1 MSEIR
6 YDRLHDT
13 HVLIAPERL
22 RHPDVSFDWI
32 DPHLFAPSPYSPEP
46 CPFCEGNEVM
56 TPPEIFALRPEG
68 SFSNEGGWETRV
80 IPNLFKAV
88 QIETPPNHHFGLYE
102 YWEGFGAHEVII
114 DIPSHKTSMCDWTY
128 PETVAWL
135 KTLRQ
140 RVGDLRRDNRLVY
153 MSLFKNEGKNA
164 GAKMHHCHTQLIA
177 LPMVP
182 KMCGE
187 IYRRAYE
194 YFQTSGHALMESILL
209 HEEETGVRIIDKMGE
224 FISFCPYA
232 SAYPF
237 EVMISSVKEAGQ
249 IDTLS
254 RTRIDTVAALLLST
268 LQRLKRQLGVFHF
281 NLWISTPPLLDSEGI
296 GSADLCRFTIRIM
309 PRLYLNG
316 GFENTTGIMIN
327 PVSPELAAK
336 LLRES
341 IHE

>member
-22 RHPDVSFDWI
+22 RHPEPPAEFI
-32 DPHLFAPSPYSPEP
+32 DPLLPEP
-46 CPFCEGNEVM
+46 CPFCEGNESM
-56 TPPEIFALRPEG
+56 TPPEIFAQRPEG
-68 SFSNEGGWETRV
+68 SFPNENGWETRV

-88 QIETPPNHHFGLYE
+88 QIETPPNHHFGLFE

-114 DIPSHKTSMCDWTY
+114 DTPRHTTSMCEWTQA
-128 PETVAWL
+128 EAVAWL

-140 RVGDLRRDNRLVY
+140 RIGDLRRDRRLVY
-153 MSLFKNEGKNA
+153 ISLFKNEGKSA
-164 GAKMHHCHTQLIA
+164 GATMSHCHTQLIA

-194 YFQTSGHALMESILL
+194 YFQTSGHALMESILE
-209 HEEETGVRIIDKMGE
+209 HEEETQSRIIEKMGE
-224 FISFCPYA
+224 FTSFCPYA
-232 SAYPF
+232 SGYPF
-237 EVMISSVKEAGQ
+237 EVIISSLKEAGQ

-254 RTRIDTVAALLLST
+254 RTRIETVAELLLST
-268 LQRLKRQLGVFHF
+268 LQRLKRQLGLFHF

-309 PRLYLNG
+309 PRLYRHG

>member
-22 RHPDVSFDWI
+22 RHPDIPPMASD
-32 DPHLFAPSPYSPEP
+32 ASSGEP
-46 CPFCEGNEVM
+46 CPFCEGNEGM
-56 TPPEIFALRPEG
+56 TPPEIFAQRIEG
-68 SFSNEGGWETRV
+68 SFSNEEGWETRV

-88 QIETPPNHHFGLYE
+88 QLETPPQHHFGLFE

-114 DIPSHKTSMCDWTY
+114 DTPRHTTSMCEWSESDA
-128 PETVAWL
+128 VSWL

-140 RVGDLRRDNRLVY
+140 RVGDLRRDHRLVY
-153 MSLFKNEGKNA
+153 ISLFKNEGKSA
-164 GAKMHHCHTQLIA
+164 GATMSHCHTQLIA

-182 KMCGE
+182 KGCGE
-187 IYRRAYE
+187 LYRRSYE
-194 YFQTSGHALMESILL
+194 YFQTSGHALMESILK
-209 HEEETGVRIIDKMGE
+209 HEEETECRIVEKRGE
-224 FISFCPYA
+224 FTAFCPYA

-237 EVMISSVKEAGQ
+237 EVMISSIKEAGQ

-254 RTRIDTVAALLLST
+254 RTRIDTVAALLIST
-268 LQRLKRQLGVFHF
+268 LQRLKRQLGEFHF
-281 NLWISTPPLLDSEGI
+281 NLWVSTPPMIDSEGI
-296 GSADLCRFTIRIM
+296 GSADLCRFAIRIM
-309 PRLYLNG
+309 PRLYNHG
-316 GFENTTGIMIN
+316 GFEHTTGIVIN
-327 PVSPELAAK
+327 PVSPEMAAK